1 MIASD
6 WALHLC
12 AHTREVRRAMVVTT
26 APGNASSLRLWIMA
40 ATSFAQ
46 EHARAAEGTRCD
58 AAPAAATFQKT
69 GSQLF
74 KRKGRSL
81 STRLR
86 HPAAT
91 RARSLLAPEQFP
103 SAALGMGHRRAC
115 APHVHAR
122 TEGPRSDWAR
132 CRSSGRG
139 SFLVPR
145 GRGRRPRAPPRAEHA
160 SPAPAMAHGPCA

>member
-26 APGNASSLRLWIMA
+26 APGNASSLRLLYIMA

-46 EHARAAEGTRCD
+46 ERARAAAGKALKRCD
-58 AAPAAATFQKT
+58 AAPAAAAFQKT
-69 GSQLF
+69 RSQLF

-103 SAALGMGHRRAC
+103 SAALGMAHGSPTCMCTARAC
-115 APHVHAR
+115 A
-122 TEGPRSDWAR
+122 D
-132 CRSSGRG
+132 
-139 SFLVPR
+139 
-145 GRGRRPRAPPRAEHA
+145 
-160 SPAPAMAHGPCA
+160 